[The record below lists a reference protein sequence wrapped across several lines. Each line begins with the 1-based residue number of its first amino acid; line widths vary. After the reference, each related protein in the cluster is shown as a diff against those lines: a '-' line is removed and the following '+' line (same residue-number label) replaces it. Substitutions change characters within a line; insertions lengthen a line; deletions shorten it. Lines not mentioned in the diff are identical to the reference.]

1 MEETKK
7 ETVQFPSVN
16 PWDVLIWKLDS
27 LEKYIQREV
36 GDLRREIGDVRR
48 EIAELRQEVRDEIA
62 ELRQEV
68 RNEIRG
74 TRRSFTILEWTA
86 VLGFA
91 AIVAAIMIAKF
102 L

>member
-1 MEETKK
+1 LVLTVEEAKK

-48 EIAELRQEVRDEIA
+48 EVAELRQEVRDEIK
-62 ELRQEV
+62 
-68 RNEIRG
+68 G
-74 TRRSFTILEWTA
+74 TRRSFSILEWTA
-86 VLGFA
+86 VLGFVAIIA
-91 AIVAAIMIAKF
+91 AILVAKF